1 MKFLKIFSVSYYSWL
16 QVRAISEGVNYIVD
30 R

>member
-1 MKFLKIFSVSYYSWL
+1 MKFDKILLVSYSWL